1 MNMNELIKLVSNDNL
16 NSYLLTNSPNLKDLK
31 DLENY
36 LNIKL
41 DENNKEDFQNI
52 FNIISSKECLIEED
66 ILLFIKYI
74 LLYDIKIPFHINIFS
89 KTNIIND
96 YEEIIKNFSFNY
108 NLNFDKE
115 NENKIINNLK
125 TNEIFDFVFY
135 FSLLFPTLIL
145 DNFFVNNA
153 KTKLDYQNNFFNI
166 LTDCFYEKLLKD
178 DCLHNVKFLQIEKNM
193 FTNNSFE
200 DYLINNINNLE
211 KIY

>member
-89 KTNIIND
+89 
-96 YEEIIKNFSFNY
+96 
-108 NLNFDKE
+108 
-115 NENKIINNLK
+115 
-125 TNEIFDFVFY
+125 
-135 FSLLFPTLIL
+135 
-145 DNFFVNNA
+145 
-153 KTKLDYQNNFFNI
+153 
-166 LTDCFYEKLLKD
+166 
-178 DCLHNVKFLQIEKNM
+178 
-193 FTNNSFE
+193 
-200 DYLINNINNLE
+200 
-211 KIY
+211 